1 VLLSVFIANLVIFL
15 LFEGTVAVISSFFY
29 IPVIFTA
36 FQYPLRG
43 IFTSATLG
51 LVFLAVIYSLL
62 KMTPVTVTT
71 ATVQFYVF
79 VAVGTLVSRLSE
91 ELREQQIRYQGI
103 FDHSQA
109 GVMLVR
115 RSNQRIL
122 EANRRCADLLE
133 SSPEGLAGRPLSSIW
148 LDPEERDRFFR
159 RLDDEGTVTDYETR
173 VLAGQASMRWILVS
187 AGWISPDLVVCAMVD
202 ISSRRRSEEEIQRRN
217 RELGLMNRIIAAS
230 TAREASDQI
239 FPMAVDAVLDYLE
252 CQAGALYL
260 LDPDR
265 RTGELR
271 YHTGISPGHTGTPSS
286 GCRWKGPCSGRPWR
300 AGNRSGCTNMRSGGC
315 LPGLTRSVPLP

>member
-1 VLLSVFIANLVIFL
+1 MTAGWFTAHDPHRRALDYVLLGLVLLSVFIANLVIFL

-173 VLAGQASMRWILVS
+173 CWQGRHRCGGSLSLPAGSPLISWS
-187 AGWISPDLVVCAMVD
+187 APWWISAAGGDP
-202 ISSRRRSEEEIQRRN
+202 RRRSS
-217 RELGLMNRIIAAS
+217 AA
-230 TAREASDQI
+230 TGNWAS
-239 FPMAVDAVLDYLE
+239 
-252 CQAGALYL
+252 
-260 LDPDR
+260 
-265 RTGELR
+265 
-271 YHTGISPGHTGTPSS
+271 
-286 GCRWKGPCSGRPWR
+286 
-300 AGNRSGCTNMRSGGC
+300 
-315 LPGLTRSVPLP
+315 